1 MYFYAFGQVFGA
13 DSDLLAVDIGVRAR
27 DDCPVMAPMAFPDK
41 GCARLELEELLEG
54 MYPAL
59 GYSHEQTAVRALTLD
74 LAEEAKHWT
83 TPGSV

>member
-1 MYFYAFGQVFGA
+1 MDNGPRSWQVMYFYAFGQVFGA

-54 MYPAL
+54 
-59 GYSHEQTAVRALTLD
+59 
-74 LAEEAKHWT
+74 
-83 TPGSV
+83 